1 MRTLL
6 KVVLAAASAAIL
18 TTLLLIIVLDGIVG
32 MQWSRTLQILSSATG
47 LYLLPAIIFIE
58 FYLLTNDLLAY
69 ACRRYELD
77 FGLHFSEIPFKF
89 DLDNFETPI
98 RLRRSSFSSIPSPFS
113 SHCLGSLSPLS
124 RANRAVPGPLRVKQR
139 RTQNEQMRSAVP
151 QIADI
156 KGPDRVLSR

>member
-6 KVVLAAASAAIL
+6 KVVLVAASAAIL
-18 TTLLLIIVLDGIVG
+18 TTLLLIIVSDGIVR
-32 MQWSRTLQILSSATG
+32 MQWSRTFQILSSATG

-98 RLRRSSFSSIPSPFS
+98 PLKTKLIQLYPLTILLTL
-113 SHCLGSLSPLS
+113 LGFIVALIT
-124 RANRAVPGPLRVKQR
+124 R
-139 RTQNEQMRSAVP
+139 
-151 QIADI
+151 
-156 KGPDRVLSR
+156 